1 MLNPRVPMTARESLF
16 VARAL
21 VLAAPDPGAPSAALR
36 YERDTRRRD
45 RRLRAPDQWQRPEQT
60 DAQGRGDCEDLMIR
74 YAAFLARRRPILL
87 CIVRTGARMWHYYL
101 REIDGT
107 ILDPSVRHGM
117 PAMRPSEYEG
127 EGFQVRIDPTM
138 FEMGEEGAGPVKA
151 DDAIRGFNTASQ
163 VTAVAATGLATV
175 YPPAG
180 AVAGVLSAALGLVGG
195 AIEQAKQDALAK
207 ARARRAQGKKPRKAA
222 RPEKV
227 ITAKVLRAPP
237 SRIRL
242 AAVARGMQPV
252 DDAAIKRAQD
262 AMIVVGAAQAGE
274 VRASAAVQAAMR
286 TPVVGTGGEV
296 NEAALAVRLALAHTA
311 LAAPPV
317 DPDVAA
323 AFAENPDAKADDVL
337 DADDLDEDEEGSGAC
352 CEACAHGKSCE
363 GGTCS
368 AHGAEDDDGGAE
380 GDDGGAEDD
389 DDDDDDED
397 GGCGVCALAAG
408 DDEDDEDDMDDGGA
422 EDDDDFEDE
431 DGGAEDDEDD
441 EDEDEDGGA
450 EDDDDFE
457 DDEDEDEDEDGG
469 AEDDDD
475 FEDEDEDGGAE
486 DDDDFEDEDGGAED
500 DDDEFEED
508 GGAEDDEDDED
519 DEDEDE

>member
-1 MLNPRVPMTARESLF
+1 MTARESLF

-74 YAAFLARRRPILL
+74 YAAFLARRRPIVL

-117 PAMRPSEYEG
+117 PAMQPSEYEG
-127 EGFQVRIDPTM
+127 EGFQVRIDPSM
-138 FEMGEEGAGPVKA
+138 FDVGEQGAGPVKA

-207 ARARRAQGKKPRKAA
+207 ARARRARGKKPRKAA
-222 RPEKV
+222 RAEKV

-274 VRASAAVQAAMR
+274 ARATAAVQAAMR
-286 TPVVGTGGEV
+286 TPVVGSGGEI

-317 DPDVAA
+317 DPGVAVA
-323 AFAENPDAKADDVL
+323 YAENPDAKADDVL
-337 DADDLDEDEEGSGAC
+337 DADDLDEAEEGSGAC
-352 CEACAHGKSCE
+352 CEACAEGKPCE
-363 GGTCS
+363 GEACS
-368 AHGAEDDDGGAE
+368 AHGAEDENDD
-380 GDDGGAEDD
+380 EDD
-389 DDDDDDED
+389 DD
-397 GGCGVCALAAG
+397 GGCGACALAAG
-408 DDEDDEDDMDDGGA
+408 DEEDEDDMDDDGGTFDDDADEDDGGA
-422 EDDDDFEDE
+422 FEDDDGAFEDDDDADEDDDGGADDEYEDDDGGADDEYEDDDGGAFDDEEDDDGDEYEDE
-431 DGGAEDDEDD
+431 DEDDDGSDEDD
-441 EDEDEDGGA
+441 EDE
-450 EDDDDFE
+450 
-457 DDEDEDEDEDGG
+457 
-469 AEDDDD
+469 
-475 FEDEDEDGGAE
+475 
-486 DDDDFEDEDGGAED
+486 
-500 DDDEFEED
+500 
-508 GGAEDDEDDED
+508 
-519 DEDEDE
+519 